1 MSVYTT
7 ELRFICESLAG
18 KVESVGQQKV
28 YDVLDKAADK
38 IFDFSYPYYDTLH
51 KKDWEIKFLR
61 HFYTREISAETYGL
75 WKLWLQDR
83 IVTLMPKYNP
93 MYRAVAQDIGIYV
106 TDSYVETGNTE
117 TNSTGS
123 SQGSNSA
130 SDSGSSKSS
139 LRRSDTPQGTVE
151 DLESNRYMSEA
162 ELEGSTDSRTSSGE
176 NSQSSKAVSTGSDT
190 RKRTGFSG
198 RTAADMM
205 REYRNKMDS
214 IDLLFYQDCE
224 DLFIQYYGGI
234 Y

>member
-18 KVESVGQQKV
+18 KVESVGQKKV

-38 IFDFSYPYYDTLH
+38 IFDFSYPYYDTMH

-75 WKLWLQDR
+75 WKVWLQDR

-93 MYRAVAQDIGIYV
+93 MYRAVAQDIGVYI
-106 TDSYVETGNTE
+106 TDSYTETGTNESSNTE
-117 TNSTGS
+117 T
-123 SQGSNSA
+123 SQGANTA
-130 SDSGSSKSS
+130 SDNGSSKSS
-139 LRRSDTPQGTVE
+139 LRRSDTPQGTIA

-162 ELEGSTDSRTSSGE
+162 ELGDATDSRISTAE
-176 NSQSSKAVSTGSDT
+176 NSMTSKSNSNGSDT
-190 RKRTGFSG
+190 RKHTGFHG

-205 REYRNKMDS
+205 REYRDKMDS
-214 IDLLFYQDCE
+214 IDLLFYSECE
-224 DLFIQYYGGI
+224 DLFIQYYGGV

>member
-93 MYRAVAQDIGIYV
+93 MYKAVAQDIGVYV

-117 TNSTGS
+117 S
-123 SQGSNSA
+123 SGAASSKGSNSG
-130 SDSGSSKSS
+130 SDGGNSKST
-139 LRRSDTPQGTVE
+139 LRRSDTPQGTIE

-162 ELEGSTDSRTSSGE
+162 EISESSDNRTSSGE
-176 NSQSSKAVSTGSDT
+176 SNSSSQTKSNGSDT

-214 IDLLFYQDCE
+214 IDLLFYSECE
-224 DLFIQYYGGI
+224 DLFMQYYGGI

>member
-93 MYRAVAQDIGIYV
+93 MYRAVAQDIGVYV
-106 TDSYVETGNTE
+106 TDSYTE
-117 TNSTGS
+117 TGS
-123 SQGSNSA
+123 SET
-130 SDSGSSKSS
+130 SGTASSKGTNSGNDVGAS
-139 LRRSDTPQGTVE
+139 KSTLRRSDTPQGTLD

-162 ELEGSTDSRTSSGE
+162 ELSDSSDSRTSSGE
-176 NSQSSKAVSTGSDT
+176 SSSSSQTKSNGSDT
-190 RKRTGFSG
+190 RKHTGFHG

-205 REYRNKMDS
+205 QEYRNKMDS
-214 IDLLFYQDCE
+214 IDLLFYQECE
-224 DLFIQYYGGI
+224 DLFMQYYGGI